1 MKYLFELN
9 FKSSIH
15 VGSDYAGYGIE
26 DIQGFAHSDTIFSG
40 LINVLISSRH
50 IYDNYGWLKSFI
62 DFNVEQKELPFNI
75 SSFGFVKHI
84 GTYRYFLPK
93 PSFIPSNLIP
103 RDNHLYWKNFKN
115 SKYISLERYLDILKG
130 SQLNLEVIFDY
141 EKDDFW
147 VEQTRDQ
154 IQTDVITAST
164 NIYSSSE
171 AFYKKNVKP
180 FVLVELDEGK
190 FSLFDFIKCFRLLG
204 KMGIGG
210 RKTIGSGTFDFEE
223 EDWFCIDKDNIE
235 EVRKSNPKFNVEK
248 NSGRVL
254 LKEIFAFNGN
264 SRYLFSTLF
273 PEEINEDDLVAYNII
288 PRRGWIFST
297 SSFMQLKRKTCYM
310 LSEGSILKKELK
322 GKLVDVTPEA
332 FSDHRVWRYGV
343 PFYLPYINLQ

>member
-15 VGSDYAGYGIE
+15 IGSDYAGYGIE

-50 IYDNYGWLKSFI
+50 KYHYDWLNSFI
-62 DFNVEQKELPFNI
+62 ESNPEQKELPFKV

-84 GTYRYFLPK
+84 DTYRYFLPK
-93 PSFIPSNLIP
+93 PFYIPSGLIP
-103 RDNHLYWKNFKN
+103 RNNHIYWKNFKN
-115 SKYISLERYLDILKG
+115 LHYISLERYLDIIK
-130 SQLNLEVIFDY
+130 SFQLDLENIFEN

-180 FVLVELDEGK
+180 FILVELNEAQFPILEFVECLK
-190 FSLFDFIKCFRLLG
+190 LLG
-204 KMGIGG
+204 KYGIGG
-210 RKTIGSGTFDFEE
+210 RKTIGSGNFNLDD
-223 EDWFCIDKDNIE
+223 EDWFCIDRENIE
-235 EVRKSNPKFNVEK
+235 EVTKINPKFNVEK

-254 LKEIFAFNGN
+254 LKEILEFNGN
-264 SRYLFSTLF
+264 TRYLFSTLF
-273 PEEINEDDLVAYNII
+273 PEEITESDLVNYNLI

-297 SSFMQLKRKTCYM
+297 SSYMQLKRKTCYM
-310 LSEGSILKKELK
+310 FSEGSILKKEIK

-332 FSDHRVWRYGV
+332 FTDHKVWRYGI
-343 PFYLPYINLQ
+343 PFYLPYINLE